1 MTMPREGDPAPDFT
15 LPLDDGT
22 SFTLSAQ
29 RGKPVVLYFY
39 PQDDTEGCT
48 IENQEFS
55 ALAGE
60 FAKRGAVL
68 LGISPD
74 SIEKHCKF
82 RDKYGLTSPLASDP
96 DHVAI
101 GAFALWQ
108 EKVLYGRPYVGLV
121 RTSFLI
127 DAEGRIARIIK
138 ATRIKGHA
146 GKMLDA
152 LDALLKPANAGAKR

>member
-1 MTMPREGDPAPDFT
+1 MTTPNEGDFAPDFS
-15 LPLDDGT
+15 LPMDDGT
-22 SFTLSAQ
+22 TFRLSGQ

-39 PQDDTEGCT
+39 PQDDTQGCT

-60 FAKRGAVL
+60 FAERGAVL

-74 SIEKHCKF
+74 GVEKHCKF
-82 RDKYGLTSPLASDP
+82 RDKYGLTAPLASDP

-101 GAFALWQ
+101 GAYDLWQ

-127 DAEGRIARIIK
+127 DAEGRIDRIIR

-146 GKMLDA
+146 GKMLEA
-152 LDALLKPANAGAKR
+152 LEALLRR